1 VTPDAGLAPEGVEAQ
16 AQSIRFG
23 IAFGLRFFGLL
34 AAGCLWLALALVA
47 IRFLYTMIVWDALL
61 VAAWML
67 DARRLPHP
75 ATLRAG
81 RTWSAPLALSVPAT
95 VNLTL
100 VNDSNSAIRA
110 NVLDAMPR
118 QLRKEPPSIRLTVSA
133 HSEGHARYDIVPGER
148 GPLSVGGAYIRYQ
161 SRLGLAE
168 RWSRAPI
175 AQEVVV
181 YPNLGDARR
190 ESVYLVRSRQIEMER
205 RSQRIRSMGRSFES
219 LREYRDGDEFRDIC
233 WTASARRGKL
243 VTRLYESERSQPI
256 WIVVDSGRLMRG
268 RVNRLTK
275 IDLAVN
281 AALALSQVALGSGDR
296 VGLLA
301 YGRRID
307 HRLPATRGSGHL
319 RRIIEHLAMV
329 SAAEAEADHL
339 LAASRLLADQKRRS
353 LIVWM
358 TDVPDTAMTPE
369 VVTAAAT
376 LMPRHVV
383 VFVVVGQPDLQV
395 VAARKPE
402 TAHQMFETAAAQE
415 VAHRRDLLL
424 ARLRARGALAVEAR
438 SAFSPMLVNL
448 YLELKQRN
456 RL

>member
-1 VTPDAGLAPEGVEAQ
+1 
-16 AQSIRFG
+16 
-23 IAFGLRFFGLL
+23 
-34 AAGCLWLALALVA
+34 
-47 IRFLYTMIVWDALL
+47 
-61 VAAWML
+61 
-67 DARRLPHP
+67 
-75 ATLRAG
+75 
-81 RTWSAPLALSVPAT
+81 
-95 VNLTL
+95 
-100 VNDSNSAIRA
+100 
-110 NVLDAMPR
+110 
-118 QLRKEPPSIRLTVSA
+118 
-133 HSEGHARYDIVPGER
+133 
-148 GPLSVGGAYIRYQ
+148 
-161 SRLGLAE
+161 
-168 RWSRAPI
+168 
-175 AQEVVV
+175 
-181 YPNLGDARR
+181 
-190 ESVYLVRSRQIEMER
+190 
-205 RSQRIRSMGRSFES
+205 
-219 LREYRDGDEFRDIC
+219 
-233 WTASARRGKL
+233 
-243 VTRLYESERSQPI
+243 
-256 WIVVDSGRLMRG
+256 
-268 RVNRLTK
+268 
-275 IDLAVN
+275 
-281 AALALSQVALGSGDR
+281 
-296 VGLLA
+296 
-301 YGRRID
+301 
-307 HRLPATRGSGHL
+307 
-319 RRIIEHLAMV
+319 MV